1 MLYNRTNIMK
11 GTLYALKN
19 IMNKSP
25 LSTFIYVLITCLVF
39 ANVYVYSHIFT
50 STIPEPLYPVTETAP
65 DESGLESEE
74 QEPPKNVL
82 PEGYEY
88 IQAGLSDTHSG
99 TLLLVN
105 STHSF
110 VFDNVPTVI
119 PTSENVSIYYNKTK
133 SYSVRDINVSM
144 NAEAVTALNR
154 MLDDFSAFQG
164 GKKSLIILEG
174 LRTYEAQQQ
183 ILDEKIAAL
192 GPEQTI
198 AQTPGASEHHTGYA
212 MDMDLY
218 ENGVI
223 ATFTGEG
230 DYAWIYENAHKYGFV
245 LRYQEGKESIT
256 GISPESWHFRYVGVP
271 HAEYMYKNNLSL
283 EEYIDALAMYPF
295 ESGHLSVTDE
305 ATGASYEIYSVAV
318 NADGTQVPVPAS
330 PDGSVAYTLSGDNSG
345 HVIVTVKKA

>member
-1 MLYNRTNIMK
+1 
-11 GTLYALKN
+11 
-19 IMNKSP
+19 MNKSP
-25 LSTFIYVLITCLVF
+25 FSTVVYVLITCLVF
-39 ANVYVYSHIFT
+39 ANVYVYSQIFT
-50 STIPEPLYPVTETAP
+50 SNIPEPNYPTPASTSEQTDLTEQTP
-65 DESGLESEE
+65 
-74 QEPPKNVL
+74 EPEDVL
-82 PEGYEY
+82 PEGYTTV
-88 IQAGLSDTHSG
+88 QANLSDTHSG
-99 TLLLVN
+99 TLVLVN
-105 STHSF
+105 STHPF
-110 VFDNVPTVI
+110 VFDNVPTII

-133 SYSVRDINVSM
+133 NYSVRDINVSM
-144 NAEAVTALNR
+144 NAEAVTALNK
-154 MLDDFSAFQG
+154 MLDDFSAYQG

-174 LRTYEAQQQ
+174 FRSYEAQQQ

-198 AQTPGASEHHTGYA
+198 AQQPGASEHHTGYA

-218 ENGVI
+218 ENGVV

-271 HAEYMYKNNLSL
+271 HAEYMYKNGLSL
-283 EEYIDALAMYPF
+283 EEYIDALALYPF
-295 ESGHLSVTDE
+295 KSARLTVSDE
-305 ATGASYEIYSVAV
+305 ATGALYEIYSVAV
-318 NADGTQVPVPAS
+318 DADGTEIPVPAS

>member
-1 MLYNRTNIMK
+1 
-11 GTLYALKN
+11 
-19 IMNKSP
+19 MNKSP

-50 STIPEPLYPVTETAP
+50 STIPEPLYPVTEAAP
-65 DESGLESEE
+65 DEAGLESEE

-256 GISPESWHFRYVGVP
+256 GISPESWHFRYVGVKD
-271 HAEYMYKNNLSL
+271 AKAIMSAGLCL
-283 EEYIDALAMYPF
+283 EEYLGKY
-295 ESGHLSVTDE
+295 
-305 ATGASYEIYSVAV
+305 
-318 NADGTQVPVPAS
+318 
-330 PDGSVAYTLSGDNSG
+330 
-345 HVIVTVKKA
+345 